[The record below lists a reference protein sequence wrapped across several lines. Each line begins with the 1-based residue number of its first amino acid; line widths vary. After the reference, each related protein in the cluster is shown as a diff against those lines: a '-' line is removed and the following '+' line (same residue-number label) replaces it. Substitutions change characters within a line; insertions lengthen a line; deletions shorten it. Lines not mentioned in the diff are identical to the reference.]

1 MIFVSLMLI
10 VLYIFGGVILF
21 LEWENWLWLDGVY
34 FCFIIFSMIGFG
46 DLVLGM
52 RFDFV
57 VN

>member
-1 MIFVSLMLI
+1 MLI